1 MVLATLNLLSIW
13 GPTMEQSI
21 EDADARGEKMGGVLE
36 LIGSQVLRMLMHGK
50 EGMGV
55 PWY

>member
-21 EDADARGEKMGGVLE
+21 EDADARGEKIGGVLE
-36 LIGSQVLRMLMHGK
+36 LGAK
-50 EGMGV
+50 
-55 PWY
+55 Y